1 MIMQKTFI
9 KRIILSVFFTLLFI
23 LATFS
28 VIWVNV
34 THQIPQIED
43 ISGEMILNRTGFSS
57 FHSGEFSASLV
68 SLSNS
73 SGLANPGVE
82 VYNQGNSTVGDWISS
97 LYVSSNVSGPM
108 KIDVENESTLKIENH
123 SSGNSIYTDSGT
135 GILPFT
141 KIIAGFTEGSV
152 SVYCIGGYGINGSI
166 GYDRNL
172 NSTLGVPP
180 PTDVESSFP
189 VNVTVDGGN
198 IESTLNLQSSEFNY
212 LAIYFPPGNY
222 QASLNEGLT
231 SVQVADR
238 LVMIYGFNNAEI
250 GLTLMRSKFVLPYD
264 LISSIELS
272 PYTSEYD
279 YFNGTF
285 VTGAVSSLSGQ
296 VHQLSGNISLLASS
310 PVDISVIPVTEHI
323 SNEVKFFVSANFAQV
338 YSYDKAVFTILAYK
352 NDVGDVGRIIVG
364 TIAGAIYGSVTGI
377 LLERFVRKR
386 KQDS

>member
-1 MIMQKTFI
+1 MC
-9 KRIILSVFFTLLFI
+9 SVT
-23 LATFS
+23 A
-28 VIWVNV
+28 
-34 THQIPQIED
+34 
-43 ISGEMILNRTGFSS
+43 
-57 FHSGEFSASLV
+57 
-68 SLSNS
+68 
-73 SGLANPGVE
+73 
-82 VYNQGNSTVGDWISS
+82 
-97 LYVSSNVSGPM
+97 
-108 KIDVENESTLKIENH
+108 
-123 SSGNSIYTDSGT
+123 
-135 GILPFT
+135 
-141 KIIAGFTEGSV
+141 
-152 SVYCIGGYGINGSI
+152 
-166 GYDRNL
+166 
-172 NSTLGVPP
+172 
-180 PTDVESSFP
+180 
-189 VNVTVDGGN
+189 DGGD

-222 QASLNEGLT
+222 LASLNEGLT
-231 SVQVADR
+231 SVQVADK

-264 LISSIELS
+264 MISSIELS

-364 TIAGAIYGSVTGI
+364 TIAGAVYGSVTGI